1 MSPKVDSSKVSAVS
15 AWSRDAR
22 PNASGVTYSRRSYYY
37 DREFSDT
44 IVRPASPDYLLGSDG
59 LASNSDAT
67 HSVVRSGRQVESRVS
82 SAGASRL
89 SRRVEDPFTRG
100 RVLQSAS
107 GGGDEESG
115 IELQSRVPVAAAD
128 SESGLN
134 IAGLDVQVIARGIV
148 FAADVFVRVAEA
160 YQRVRDDDQASESD
174 VDTDPCHLE
183 AGPPRRSR
191 RASRALPKR
200 DSRGRFTSSRHA
212 LASAAT
218 EIGASDETQGRSR
231 STHTSAT
238 RTLPAPPLSAAKR
251 VCYYLIATAVFG
263 IAASFAIAVWWAV
276 SQGDASAGFTIGGYI
291 IAVDALL
298 VAIVGVVHRPGC
310 RCWKA

>member
-1 MSPKVDSSKVSAVS
+1 MSPKVDRSKASAVS
-15 AWSRDAR
+15 AWSRDVR
-22 PNASGVTYSRRSYYY
+22 PNTAGVTYSRRSYYY
-37 DREFSDT
+37 DREFSDS
-44 IVRPASPDYLLGSDG
+44 IVRPTDPDLPSSESL
-59 LASNSDAT
+59 
-67 HSVVRSGRQVESRVS
+67 VRQRNAIQSRRGGAGRPVKFPFFS
-82 SAGASRL
+82 ASRL
-89 SRRVEDPFTRG
+89 SGQVEDPFTRG

-107 GGGDEESG
+107 GAGDEENG
-115 IELQSRVPVAAAD
+115 IELQARVPVAAAD
-128 SESGLN
+128 EETGLN
-134 IAGLDVQVIARGIV
+134 IAGLDVQAIARGIV

-183 AGPPRRSR
+183 DGPPRRSR
-191 RASRALPKR
+191 RASRALPER
-200 DSRGRFTSSRHA
+200 DPRGRFTSPQLA
-212 LASAAT
+212 LATAAAA
-218 EIGASDETQGRSR
+218 IDASDETQGRSR
-231 STHTSAT
+231 STHTTAT
-238 RTLPAPPLSAAKR
+238 RALPAPPLSAAKR

>member
-1 MSPKVDSSKVSAVS
+1 MSPKVDSSKVSTVS
-15 AWSRDAR
+15 AWSRDVR
-22 PNASGVTYSRRSYYY
+22 PNTSGVTYSRRSYYY
-37 DREFSDT
+37 DREFSDS
-44 IVRPASPDYLLGSDG
+44 IVRPTDSDLTSSSDG
-59 LASNSDAT
+59 FTWKSDAT
-67 HSVVRSGRQVESRVS
+67 HSVVRRIEVKAS
-82 SAGASRL
+82 SASTSRLSPL

-107 GGGDEESG
+107 GGDDENG
-115 IELQSRVPVAAAD
+115 IELQARVPVAAAD

-134 IAGLDVQVIARGIV
+134 IAGLDVQTIARGIV
-148 FAADVFVRVAEA
+148 FAADVFVHMAEA
-160 YQRVRDDDQASESD
+160 YQRIRDDDEASESD

-200 DSRGRFTSSRHA
+200 DPRGRFTSSRHT
-212 LASAAT
+212 LATAVAAV
-218 EIGASDETQGRSR
+218 GASDGTQGC
-231 STHTSAT
+231 TSNTQTTAT
-238 RTLPAPPLSAAKR
+238 RALPAPPLSAVKR

-263 IAASFAIAVWWAV
+263 IAASFGMAVWWAL
-276 SQGDASAGFTIGGYI
+276 SQRDASAGFTIGGYI